1 MSLEDKVARTVGY
14 LKWAMTGCLF
24 CVVAGCGSN
33 FGFPGVYRINVE
45 QGNVVNEEMVEKLRP
60 GLNKRQVRYIMGT
73 PLIEDSFHD
82 DRWDYRY
89 LLRNG
94 NETLAETRLTLWF
107 DGDELA
113 RAEGPDAPDWAVSD
127 ASDTE
132 DAGGTETMA
141 VDVSETTEA
150 DSTDETVETVETV
163 ETETDAT
170 GTAAGE
176 ADLTDTAETAL

>member
-1 MSLEDKVARTVGY
+1 
-14 LKWAMTGCLF
+14 MTGCLL

-94 NETLAETRLTLWF
+94 TETLAETRLTLWF

-127 ASDTE
+127 ATDTE
-132 DAGGTETMA
+132 SAGVTETMDA
-141 VDVSETTEA
+141 NSTETTEIE
-150 DSTDETVETVETV
+150 D
-163 ETETDAT
+163 TDA
-170 GTAAGE
+170 AAGE
-176 ADLTDTAETAL
+176 ADLTDTAETAP

>member
-1 MSLEDKVARTVGY
+1 MARTFGY
-14 LKWAMTGCLF
+14 LKWAVAGCLF
-24 CVVAGCGSN
+24 CALASCGSN

-73 PLIEDSFHD
+73 PLIEDSFHA

-94 NETLAETRLTLWF
+94 TETLMETRLTLWF

-132 DAGGTETMA
+132 DAGVTEPMDA
-141 VDVSETTEA
+141 DVTETTEA
-150 DSTDETVETVETV
+150 DSTDET
-163 ETETDAT
+163 ETETESDAT
-170 GTAAGE
+170 DTAAGE

>member
-1 MSLEDKVARTVGY
+1 
-14 LKWAMTGCLF
+14 
-24 CVVAGCGSN
+24 
-33 FGFPGVYRINVE
+33 
-45 QGNVVNEEMVEKLRP
+45 MVEKLRP

-73 PLIEDSFHD
+73 PLIEDSFHA

-94 NETLAETRLTLWF
+94 TETLMETRLTLWF

-132 DAGGTETMA
+132 DAGVTETT
-141 VDVSETTEA
+141 DA
-150 DSTDETVETVETV
+150 DSTDENES
-163 ETETDAT
+163 DAT
-170 GTAAGE
+170 DTAAGE

>member
-1 MSLEDKVARTVGY
+1 MARTVGY

-132 DAGGTETMA
+132 DAGGTETME
-141 VDVSETTEA
+141 VDVPETTEA
-150 DSTDETVETVETV
+150 DSTVETV

>member
-1 MSLEDKVARTVGY
+1 MGY
-14 LKWAMTGCLF
+14 LKWMMTGCLL
-24 CVVAGCGSN
+24 CAVAGCGSN

-73 PLIEDSFHD
+73 PLIEDSFHA

-94 NETLAETRLTLWF
+94 TETLMETRLTLWF

-132 DAGGTETMA
+132 DADVTETT
-141 VDVSETTEA
+141 DA
-150 DSTDETVETVETV
+150 DSTDETES
-163 ETETDAT
+163 DAT
-170 GTAAGE
+170 DTAAGE